1 MGERRQPLFNLSFNG
16 SVKVASTDERLTS
29 DAGVLL
35 LREAD
40 HKLGLTES
48 LAATLSD
55 PRNPEK
61 VRYTLTELLRERLY
75 AMALGYEAQDDLDR
89 LAHDPAMKIAV
100 WDRPGDAVVQERL
113 ASQPT
118 HSRLIDILAYQEGN
132 RDALR
137 EALADW
143 THRHLRATGG
153 DHAVRHGTV
162 DVDSFPI
169 EVHGQQEGA
178 AYNGYYQE
186 TIYHPIV
193 ASFSVAGDYDS
204 TREGFRLGNGIVHA
218 ALRMGNVHTSEG
230 AVPFIQEVLRKSRCM
245 AQVLDLRL
253 DAGLA
258 VGKILDYITDE
269 KVRFI
274 GRLRSNAV
282 LDRLAQPHLQRPAGR
297 PPQEGYE
304 TVVEL
309 GKYQAEDWRHAQRL
323 ILVITDR
330 PDPVTGQLNLLPN
343 YFFLVVGWKQKELS
357 AEEALEHYRGRGTF
371 EDRLGEFRQTIGQ
384 HLSSHDALDNEVTF
398 LLALLSFNLTSLLRI
413 ELEEKTGGG
422 WDLRRFQNYVLKAGG
437 RVIHH
442 ARQLTLYVAQPV
454 TTFWN
459 QLFAR
464 IRRWRLPAGWTA
476 PRGAARRPWIPP
488 PSHAHLKVVLRC

>member
-1 MGERRQPLFNLSFNG
+1 MGERQRPLFNLSFNR

-48 LAATLSD
+48 LAATLGD
-55 PRNPEK
+55 PRNPDRI
-61 VRYTLTELLRERLY
+61 RYTLTELLRGRLY

-100 WDRPGDAVVQERL
+100 WDRPGNAVLEERL

-118 HSRLIDILAYQEGN
+118 HSRLVDILAYQEGN

-143 THRHLRATGG
+143 THRHLRAAGG
-153 DHAVRHGTV
+153 DHAVRYGTV

-169 EVHGQQEGA
+169 EVHGQQEGS
-178 AYNGYYQE
+178 AYNGYYNE
-186 TIYHPIV
+186 TMYHPIV

-204 TREGFRLGNGIVHA
+204 TREGFRLGNGFVHG

-230 AVPFIQEVLRKSRCM
+230 AVPFIKEVLRKTRPM
-245 AQVLDLRL
+245 AQVLDFRL
-253 DAGLA
+253 DAGL
-258 VGKILDYITDE
+258 VIGKILDCLTDE

-274 GRLRSNAV
+274 GRIRCNAV
-282 LDRLAQPHLQRPAGR
+282 LDRLAQPHLQRPVGR
-297 PPQEGYE
+297 PPKEGYE
-304 TVVEL
+304 RVVEL
-309 GKYQAEDWRHAQRL
+309 GQYQAEDWRHSQRL
-323 ILVITDR
+323 ILVVSDR

-343 YFFLVVGWKQKELS
+343 YFFLIVGWEKKDLS
-357 AEEALEHYRGRGTF
+357 AEDSVEHYRRRGTF
-371 EDRLGEFRQTIGQ
+371 EDRLGEFRQAVGR
-384 HLSSHDALDNEVTF
+384 HLSSNDALDNEVTF
-398 LLALLSFNLTSLLRI
+398 LLGLLSFNVTSLLRI
-413 ELEEKTGGG
+413 ELEEKNGSG
-422 WDLRRFQNYVLKAGG
+422 WDVQRFQKYVLKAGG
-437 RVIHH
+437 RVNKG

-459 QLFAR
+459 QLFIR
-464 IRRWRLPAGWTA
+464 IRCWRLGIRWKA
-476 PRGAARRPWIPP
+476 PRGATRRRWVPP
-488 PSHAHLKVVLRC
+488 PSHSHLEVVLRC

>member
-1 MGERRQPLFNLSFNG
+1 MGERRRPLFDLSFNG

-29 DAGVLL
+29 DSGVLL

-48 LAATLSD
+48 LAATLRD

-61 VRYTLTELLRERLY
+61 IRYTLTELLRGRLY

-100 WDRPGDAVVQERL
+100 WDRPGNTVVEERL

-118 HSRLIDILAYQEGN
+118 QSRLVDILAYQEGN

-153 DHAVRHGTV
+153 DHAVQYGTV

-169 EVHGQQEGA
+169 EVHGQQEGS

-193 ASFSVAGDYDS
+193 ASFSVWGNYDS
-204 TREGFRLGNGIVHA
+204 TREGFRLGNGFLHA
-218 ALRMGNVHTSEG
+218 ALRIGNVHTSDG
-230 AVPFIQEVLRKSRCM
+230 AVPFIQEVLRKSRPM
-245 AQVLDLRL
+245 ARVLDLRL
-253 DAGLA
+253 DAGL
-258 VGKILDYITDE
+258 VIGEVLDYLTDE
-269 KVRFI
+269 KVRYI
-274 GRLRSNAV
+274 GRIRTNAV
-282 LDRLAQPHLQRPAGR
+282 LDRLAQPHLQRPVGR
-297 PPQEGYE
+297 PPKEGYE

-309 GKYQAEDWRHAQRL
+309 GRYQADDWRHSQRL
-323 ILVITDR
+323 ILVVSDH
-330 PDPVTGQLNLLPN
+330 PDPVTGQLNLMPD
-343 YFFLVVGWKQKELS
+343 YFFLAVGWKKKELC
-357 AEEALEHYRGRGTF
+357 AEDALEHYRRRGTF
-371 EDRLGEFRQTIGQ
+371 EDRLGEFRQAIGQ

-413 ELEEKTGGG
+413 ELEEKIGSG

-437 RVIHH
+437 RVIKH
-442 ARQLTLYVAQPV
+442 ARRLTLYVAQPV
-454 TTFWN
+454 RTFWN
-459 QLFAR
+459 ELFSR
-464 IRRWRLPAGWTA
+464 IGRWRLPVRWKT
-476 PRGAARRPWIPP
+476 PRGGTSRTWVPP
-488 PSHAHLKVVLRC
+488 PSHAHLEEVLRC